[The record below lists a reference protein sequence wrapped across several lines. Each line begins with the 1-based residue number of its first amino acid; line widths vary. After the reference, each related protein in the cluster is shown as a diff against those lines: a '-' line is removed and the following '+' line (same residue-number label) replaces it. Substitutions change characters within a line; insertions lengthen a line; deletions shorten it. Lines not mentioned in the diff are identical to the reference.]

1 MRDCDK
7 GLSDTMSLKLKYA
20 TVGAAVFAA
29 IAVGCFAWYK
39 LIPGDQLILL
49 SLLALPADIPFL
61 LAISTHCP
69 PAIQALGVAISGT
82 LQFGFIGY
90 FVGDF
95 AAGISARKTASR
107 RR

>member
-1 MRDCDK
+1 
-7 GLSDTMSLKLKYA
+7 MSLKLKCA
-20 TVGAAVFAA
+20 TIGAAIFAA
-29 IAVGCFAWYK
+29 IAVGCFACYK

-69 PAIQALGVAISGT
+69 PAIQALGMAISGT

-90 FVGDF
+90 SVGDYV
-95 AAGISARKTASR
+95 SAVSSRKSVSR